1 MQDKPQ
7 ADCTRVGAETNDLL
21 TEGGIG
27 STVITSSTKE
37 GGKALAQTL
46 SRLQT
51 CNNADK
57 SLQQAYRQIQQ
68 IAARVGL
75 NQSVIKTASSYYKLV
90 YEQKGARGR
99 GLAAVA
105 AAVVFKAC
113 CATGNA
119 RTFRVHAASALP
131 YLRSSMLILYLY
143 GTCTRSYVCLAQ
155 ICCNI

>member
-37 GGKALAQTL
+37 GGKALAQNL
-46 SRLQT
+46 SKLQT
-51 CNNADK
+51 RNSADK

-68 IAARVGL
+68 IAERLGL
-75 NQSVIKTASSYYKLV
+75 NHSVITTASSYYKLV
-90 YEQKGARGR
+90 HEQKGARGR

-105 AAVVFKAC
+105 AAVVLKAC
-113 CATGNA
+113 CAIGNA

-131 YLRSSMLILYLY
+131 CLKGQSMLIFYLY
-143 GTCTRSYVCLAQ
+143 GTCIRS
-155 ICCNI
+155 

>member
-7 ADCTRVGAETNDLL
+7 ADRTRVGAETNDLL

-27 STVITSSTKE
+27 STVITASPKE
-37 GGKALAQTL
+37 GGKGVAQSL

-51 CNNADK
+51 RSNADK
-57 SLQQAYRQIQQ
+57 SLQQVYKQIHQ
-68 IAARVGL
+68 IAERIGL
-75 NQSVIKTASSYYKLV
+75 NQSVITTASSYYKLV

-105 AAVVFKAC
+105 AAVVFEAC
-113 CATGNA
+113 RATGNA

-131 YLRSSMLILYLY
+131 CFREQPVLIL
-143 GTCTRSYVCLAQ
+143 
-155 ICCNI
+155 